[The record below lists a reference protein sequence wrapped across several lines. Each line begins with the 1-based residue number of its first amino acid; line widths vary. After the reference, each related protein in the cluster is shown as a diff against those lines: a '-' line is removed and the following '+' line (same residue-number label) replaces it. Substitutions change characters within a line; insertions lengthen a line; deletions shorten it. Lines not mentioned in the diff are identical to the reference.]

1 MVDLSRM
8 EYLVGKEALERMKE
22 KIVLICGVGGVGS
35 FVAEALARSGVGY
48 LTLLD
53 YDKVEASNL
62 NRQLMSDKFNIGESK
77 VYVLKKRLEAVS
89 DSKIDT
95 IETFINDSFVLDNEG
110 FVLPEEYDYVVDC
123 IDTLTGKYTLVKLC
137 HQAGVPVLSSLGSA
151 RRLKPENIRL
161 TTLDKTRNDPLA
173 KAFRNLVKKDGYRKK
188 IEVVFVDT
196 PAVKTGVVKEGNTN
210 KEKYPLGSSIFTVG
224 SVGLY
229 IAAIVYER
237 LMKEEE

>member
-22 KIVLICGVGGVGS
+22 KKVLICGVGGVGS
-35 FVAEALARSGVGY
+35 FAAEALARSGVGY

-95 IETFINDSFVLDNEG
+95 IETFINDSFVLDKD
-110 FVLPEEYDYVVDC
+110 YDYVVDC
-123 IDTLTGKYTLVKLC
+123 IDTLTGKYALVKLC

-196 PAVKTGVVKEGNTN
+196 PAVKTGVVKDGNTN